1 MYRVL
6 LTRRSTIII
15 SEKEAE
21 GPARRANRLDTEI
34 RSPEVEREADYTRK
48 SGDSRRGP
56 EANAQSI
63 SRTRLGAIA
72 SVGGLRTVA
81 ATDRP
86 TGDETDLGHGPE
98 GWTMPLVSFS
108 LCHPLGAARPR
119 FQGMEVRSALPH
131 IDCGENYRAPASVLV
146 LNLRTLSIQCSAA
159 SLEKSE
165 ALAHVGNNARSS
177 YLNKTCSCFL

>member
-86 TGDETDLGHGPE
+86 TNRFLLGINSFNTPAAAAVNILSQVNFKRKVLDLGLHY
-98 GWTMPLVSFS
+98 V
-108 LCHPLGAARPR
+108 CR
-119 FQGMEVRSALPH
+119 V
-131 IDCGENYRAPASVLV
+131 PAV
-146 LNLRTLSIQCSAA
+146 
-159 SLEKSE
+159 
-165 ALAHVGNNARSS
+165 ARSRGS
-177 YLNKTCSCFL
+177 HARL